1 MKFFICAR
9 CGNIVASVREGGGTL
24 SCCGEPMKELTANS
38 TDAASEKHVPVIA
51 VSGQKVT
58 VKVGSVPHPMADE
71 HYIEWIA
78 VETPDKMQRH
88 VLEPGEAPEAEFCV
102 DSDDFEVFAYC
113 NLHGLWKTDLTAE
126 EDFVIPNEAAC
137 SAEFQEGCIIPE

>member
-78 VETPDKMQRH
+78 LQTKQGNQRKE
-88 VLEPGEAPEAEFCV
+88 LKPGSAPEAEFMLCEGDEPV
-102 DSDDFEVFAYC
+102 RAYAFC
-113 NLHGLWKTDLTAE
+113 NLHGLWKG
-126 EDFVIPNEAAC
+126 EA
-137 SAEFQEGCIIPE
+137 